1 MRKIIHVDMD
11 CFFAAVEMR
20 DDPSLRDIPL
30 AIGGSADRRGV
41 ISTANY
47 PARRYGVHSAMSTA
61 MALKLCPHLTLLPG
75 RMAAY
80 KEASLH
86 IREIFARYTPLIE
99 PLSLDEA
106 YLDVTDSP
114 QCNGSAT
121 LIAQEIRQAI
131 ADELNLTASAGIAP
145 IKFLAKIASEMNKP
159 NGQYVITP
167 AQVPAFLQ
175 QLPLSKIPG
184 VGKVTAKRLEEVG
197 LITCA
202 DVQQYDLAQLLKRFG
217 KFGRVLWERCQGIDR
232 REISPERLRK
242 SVGVERTLA
251 EDIHDWEDCETLII
265 DKLYPELEMRLRKVK
280 PDLHIARQGVKLKF
294 QDFQQTTQEHV
305 FPVLNR
311 QDLLEVGGGAGMAP
325 MRSHIFDQLKR
336 LNSKRKI
343 TFWYGARSLREMF
356 YEDDFNQLQ
365 AENENFTWHVAL
377 SDPQPEDNWT
387 GYTGFIHNVL
397 LENYLRNHP
406 APEDCE
412 FYMCG
417 PPMMNAA
424 VIKMLKELGVED
436 ENIMLDDFGG

>member
-61 MALKLCPHLTLLPG
+61 MALKLCPHLKLLPG

-80 KEASLH
+80 KEASQH

-106 YLDVTDSP
+106 YLDVTDCS

-121 LIAQEIRQAI
+121 LIAEQIRQTI
-131 ADELNLTASAGIAP
+131 SDELNLTASAGIAP
-145 IKFLAKIASEMNKP
+145 IKFLAKIASELNKP

-202 DVQQYDLAQLLKRFG
+202 DVQQYDLVLLLKRFG
-217 KFGRVLWERCQGIDR
+217 KFGRVLWERCQGIDL
-232 REISPERLRK
+232 REVSSERLRK

-251 EDIHDWEDCETLII
+251 EDIHDWEDCETLIV
-265 DKLYPELEMRLRKVK
+265 DKLYPELELRLRKVK

-305 FPVLNR
+305 WPVLNKD
-311 QDLLEVGGGAGMAP
+311 DLINVAQQVWRERREGRGVRLVG
-325 MRSHIFDQLKR
+325 L
-336 LNSKRKI
+336 
-343 TFWYGARSLREMF
+343 
-356 YEDDFNQLQ
+356 
-365 AENENFTWHVAL
+365 HVTL
-377 SDPQPEDNWT
+377 LDPQLERQ
-387 GYTGFIHNVL
+387 L
-397 LENYLRNHP
+397 LLPWE
-406 APEDCE
+406 
-412 FYMCG
+412 
-417 PPMMNAA
+417 
-424 VIKMLKELGVED
+424 
-436 ENIMLDDFGG
+436 

>member
-61 MALKLCPHLTLLPG
+61 MALKLCPHLKLLPG

-80 KEASLH
+80 KEASQH

-106 YLDVTDSP
+106 YLDVTDCS

-121 LIAQEIRQAI
+121 LIAEQIRQTI
-131 ADELNLTASAGIAP
+131 SDELNLTASAGIAP
-145 IKFLAKIASEMNKP
+145 IKFLAKIASELNKP

-184 VGKVTAKRLEEVG
+184 VGKVTAKRLEDVG

-202 DVQQYDLAQLLKRFG
+202 DVQQYDLVALLKRFG
-217 KFGRVLWERCQGIDR
+217 KFGRVLWERCQGIDL
-232 REISPERLRK
+232 REVSPERLRK

-251 EDIHDWEDCETLII
+251 EDIHDWEDCETLIV
-265 DKLYPELEMRLRKVK
+265 DKLYPELELRLRKVK
-280 PDLHIARQGVKLKF
+280 PDLLIARQGVKFKF

-305 FPVLNR
+305 WPVLNKDDLINVAR
-311 QDLLEVGGGAGMAP
+311 QVWRERREGRGVRLVGLHVTLL
-325 MRSHIFDQLKR
+325 
-336 LNSKRKI
+336 
-343 TFWYGARSLREMF
+343 
-356 YEDDFNQLQ
+356 
-365 AENENFTWHVAL
+365 
-377 SDPQPEDNWT
+377 DPQLERQ
-387 GYTGFIHNVL
+387 L
-397 LENYLRNHP
+397 LLPWE
-406 APEDCE
+406 
-412 FYMCG
+412 
-417 PPMMNAA
+417 
-424 VIKMLKELGVED
+424 
-436 ENIMLDDFGG
+436 

>member
-61 MALKLCPHLTLLPG
+61 MALKLCPHLKLLPG

-80 KEASLH
+80 KEASQH

-106 YLDVTDSP
+106 YLDVTDCS

-121 LIAQEIRQAI
+121 LIAEQIRQTI
-131 ADELNLTASAGIAP
+131 SDELNLTASAGIAP
-145 IKFLAKIASEMNKP
+145 IKFLAKIASELNKP

-184 VGKVTAKRLEEVG
+184 VGKVTAKRLEDVG

-202 DVQQYDLAQLLKRFG
+202 DVQQYDLVLLLKRFG
-217 KFGRVLWERCQGIDR
+217 KFGRVLWERCQGIDL
-232 REISPERLRK
+232 REVSSERLRK

-251 EDIHDWEDCETLII
+251 EDIHDWEDCETLIV
-265 DKLYPELEMRLRKVK
+265 DKLYPELELRLRKVK

-305 FPVLNR
+305 WPVLNKDDLINVAR
-311 QDLLEVGGGAGMAP
+311 QVWRERREGRGVRLVGLHVTLL
-325 MRSHIFDQLKR
+325 
-336 LNSKRKI
+336 
-343 TFWYGARSLREMF
+343 
-356 YEDDFNQLQ
+356 
-365 AENENFTWHVAL
+365 
-377 SDPQPEDNWT
+377 DPQLERQ
-387 GYTGFIHNVL
+387 L
-397 LENYLRNHP
+397 LLPWE
-406 APEDCE
+406 
-412 FYMCG
+412 
-417 PPMMNAA
+417 
-424 VIKMLKELGVED
+424 
-436 ENIMLDDFGG
+436 

>member
-20 DDPSLRDIPL
+20 DNPSLRDIPL
-30 AIGGSADRRGV
+30 AIGDSADRRGV

-47 PARRYGVHSAMSTA
+47 PARRYGVHSAMPTA
-61 MALKLCPHLTLLPG
+61 TALKLCPHLTLLPG

-106 YLDVTDSP
+106 YLDVTNST

-121 LIAQEIRQAI
+121 LIAQQIRQEI
-131 ADELNLTASAGIAP
+131 AAELNLTASAGIAP
-145 IKFLAKIASEMNKP
+145 IKFLAKIASELNKP

-202 DVQQYDLAQLLKRFG
+202 DVQNYNLADLLKRFG
-217 KFGRVLWERCQGIDR
+217 KFGRVLWERCQGIDE
-232 REISPERLRK
+232 REVSPDRLRK
-242 SVGVERTLA
+242 SVGVERTLVA
-251 EDIHDWEDCETLII
+251 DIHEWEDCEALIVE
-265 DKLYPELEMRLRKVK
+265 KLYPELEMRLRKVK

-305 FPVLNR
+305 WPVLNIE
-311 QDLLEVGGGAGMAP
+311 DLLNVARQAWQERREGRGVRLVG
-325 MRSHIFDQLKR
+325 L
-336 LNSKRKI
+336 
-343 TFWYGARSLREMF
+343 
-356 YEDDFNQLQ
+356 
-365 AENENFTWHVAL
+365 HVTL
-377 SDPQPEDNWT
+377 LDPQLERQL
-387 GYTGFIHNVL
+387 VL
-397 LENYLRNHP
+397 TW
-406 APEDCE
+406 
-412 FYMCG
+412 
-417 PPMMNAA
+417 
-424 VIKMLKELGVED
+424 
-436 ENIMLDDFGG
+436 